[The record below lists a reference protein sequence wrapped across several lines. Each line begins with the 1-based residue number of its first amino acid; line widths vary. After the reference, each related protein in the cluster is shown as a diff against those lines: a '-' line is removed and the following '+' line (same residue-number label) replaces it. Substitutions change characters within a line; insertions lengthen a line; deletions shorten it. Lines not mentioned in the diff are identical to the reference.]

1 MVGTD
6 GDWESEGNDRESMAL
21 PPPQDE
27 LVRAVAAVNPR
38 TTVVVNAASP
48 VDMAWADDVSAVLQ
62 CWFAG
67 EEWGHALAD
76 VLSGDVNASGKLPTT
91 FPVRLEDTPAF
102 TSYPGE
108 RGEVRYGE
116 GVFVGYRWY
125 DTREIA
131 PRFCFGHGLSYTT
144 FALDAP
150 QVSTAELTAQQL
162 LDGDTV
168 RVVVPVRNTGGRR
181 GAEVVQCYVRDVA
194 RVGGP
199 APPGAQGLRQGLARP
214 RRDRRR
220 HGRAR
225 PARVRV
231 LGRHRRTSG
240 PSSPASSSCAS
251 ARRRATSRTA
261 SLLTVTE

>member
-1 MVGTD
+1 
-6 GDWESEGNDRESMAL
+6 MAL
-21 PPPQDE
+21 PPPQDD

-38 TTVVVNAASP
+38 TTVIVNAASP
-48 VDMAWADDVSAVLQ
+48 VAMPWADDVSAVLQ

-91 FPVRLEDTPAF
+91 FPVRIEDTPAF

-125 DTREIA
+125 DSRAIA

-150 QVSTAELTAQQL
+150 RLSSAELTGQQL
-162 LDGDTV
+162 VDGETV
-168 RVVVPVRNTGGRR
+168 RVVVPVRNSGTRR
-181 GAEVVQCYVRDVA
+181 GAEVVQCYVRDAEASVA
-194 RVGGP
+194 RPHQELKAFAKVWLD
-199 APPGAQGLRQGLARP
+199 PGATSEVTLEL
-214 RRDRRR
+214 DRRAFAFWDVTTHNWTVEPGEFELR
-220 HGRAR
+220 IGTSSRDIAH
-225 PARVRV
+225 RVAV
-231 LGRHRRTSG
+231 
-240 PSSPASSSCAS
+240 
-251 ARRRATSRTA
+251 
-261 SLLTVTE
+261 TVAE